1 MADEKTTLEM
11 IAPTPEEAIEN
22 ALGQLG
28 LTEEDV
34 DVEILDSGSRGLLGL
49 GGRQARVRLTVK
61 KLAKSLSHL
70 QAASETKPDDDVD
83 ISSVKSVEMDA
94 LNDEEKQFI
103 KLTQKVVEEL
113 LERMR
118 VKAKVDPRYVEPEDE
133 KDRRVILVDIQGN
146 DLSILIGRRSE
157 TLNALQYIASLIV
170 SKEAGKWVPMMIDVQ
185 GYRER
190 RNRQLRQLG
199 RRMAEQAIQ
208 TGRRQVL
215 EPMPANERRIIHLE
229 LRDHAQVFTE
239 STGEE
244 PYRKVTISLK
254 ES

>member
-1 MADEKTTLEM
+1 M
-11 IAPTPEEAIEN
+11 IAPTPEEAIED
-22 ALGQLG
+22 ALAQLG
-28 LTEEDV
+28 LTEDDV
-34 DVEILDSGSRGLLGL
+34 DVEILDSGSKGLLGL

-61 KLAKSLSHL
+61 GLKKTAKSIDP
-70 QAASETKPDDDVD
+70 AGETKPDDELD
-83 ISSVKSVEMDA
+83 ISTVKSVELDS
-94 LNDEEKQFI
+94 LSDEEKQHI
-103 KLTQKVVEEL
+103 KITQTVVEEL

-118 VKAKVDPRYVEPEDE
+118 IKATVDPRYVEPEDE

-170 SKEAGKWVPMMIDVQ
+170 SKEAGKWVPMMVDVQ

-208 TGRRQVL
+208 SGRRQVL

-229 LRDHAQVFTE
+229 LRDHPQVFTE

-254 ES
+254 EN

>member
-1 MADEKTTLEM
+1 MVEEKTTLEM
-11 IAPTPEEAIEN
+11 IAPTPEEAIED
-22 ALGQLG
+22 ALAQLG
-28 LTEEDV
+28 LTEDDV

-61 KLAKSLSHL
+61 KSSKKATSFAPVKEAQSDEEMDISTATSVDASSLS
-70 QAASETKPDDDVD
+70 
-83 ISSVKSVEMDA
+83 
-94 LNDEEKQFI
+94 DEESQNL
-103 KLTQKVVEEL
+103 KLTKTVVEEL

-118 VKAKVDPRYVEPEDE
+118 VKASIEPRYIEPVDE

-157 TLNALQYIASLIV
+157 TLNALQYIASLVV
-170 SKEAGKWVPMMIDVQ
+170 SKEAGKWVPMLIDVQ

-229 LRDHAQVFTE
+229 LRDHPQVFTE

-254 ES
+254 DN

>member
-1 MADEKTTLEM
+1 MVEEKTTLEM
-11 IAPTPEEAIEN
+11 IAPTPEEAIED
-22 ALGQLG
+22 ALAQLG
-28 LTEEDV
+28 LTEDDV

-61 KLAKSLSHL
+61 GASKKASHTPV
-70 QAASETKPDDDVD
+70 SEPKPDDEVD
-83 ISSVKSVEMDA
+83 ISSVKSVEADS
-94 LNDEEKQFI
+94 LSDEETENL
-103 KLTQKVVEEL
+103 KLTKTVVEEL

-118 VKAKVDPRYVEPEDE
+118 VKAKIEPRYVEPEDE

-170 SKEAGKWVPMMIDVQ
+170 SKEAGKWVPMLIDVQ

-229 LRDHAQVFTE
+229 LRDHPQVYTE

-254 ES
+254 EN

>member
-1 MADEKTTLEM
+1 MAEEKTTLEM
-11 IAPTPEEAIEN
+11 IAPTPEEAIED
-22 ALGQLG
+22 ALAQLG
-28 LTEEDV
+28 LTEDDV
-34 DVEILDSGSRGLLGL
+34 DVEILDSGSKGLLGL

-61 KLAKSLSHL
+61 GLRK
-70 QAASETKPDDDVD
+70 AARTIETAGETKPDDELD
-83 ISSVKSVEMDA
+83 ISTVKSVELDS
-94 LNDEEKQFI
+94 LDDEEKQNI
-103 KLTQKVVEEL
+103 KLTQTVVEEL

-118 VKAKVDPRYVEPEDE
+118 VKAKVEPHYVEPEDE
-133 KDRRVILVDIQGN
+133 KDRRVILVDIQGD

-170 SKEAGKWVPMMIDVQ
+170 SKEAGKWVPMMVDVQ

-208 TGRRQVL
+208 SGRRQVL

-229 LRDHAQVFTE
+229 LREHPQVFTE

-254 ES
+254 EN